1 MNKFFLISTVLALI
15 PLCCWGEISPS
26 PGSSGSPTVS
36 QRRGRLLLPSGTPTP
51 SVSPAATPIPTPVK
65 QPTAIEEPT
74 LIPAPSAPPGSG
86 SQKPP
91 KRGQFKS
98 QAQKFNPRK
107 VVPMPSGSPSP
118 ESSAKSKGGWTGKGF
133 KVPNESSSPASS
145 PAATSTPAG
154 KLTKQE
160 KKEQKS
166 EERKEL
172 KREQREGSENAS
184 PSATP

>member
-1 MNKFFLISTVLALI
+1 MNKFFLISTVVALI

-26 PGSSGSPTVS
+26 PGSSASPTVS
-36 QRRGRLLLPSGTPTP
+36 QRRGRLLLPPGTPTP
-51 SVSPAATPIPTPVK
+51 SVSPAATTTPTPVK

-74 LIPAPSAPPGSG
+74 LIPAPSAPPESG

-107 VVPMPSGSPSP
+107 VQPMPSA
-118 ESSAKSKGGWTGKGF
+118 SA
-133 KVPNESSSPASS
+133 PAHPTSTSS
-145 PAATSTPAG
+145 PAATLTPAD
-154 KLTKQE
+154 KVTKQE
-160 KKEQKS
+160 KKEQRR
-166 EERKEL
+166 EQRKDL
-172 KREQREGSENAS
+172 KRERKEGSENAS